1 MKRICIYVA
10 LGVLGAFSAHAQ
22 EINIGQTVARKI
34 SDDKVEVS
42 FSMDC
47 STLRLP
53 SRRQMVITPLII
65 SRSESDTLALP
76 SVCIAG
82 RNRYRMNKRKER
94 LYGKEYGKAPV
105 AGEGQEMIRFNRK
118 RDMLLE
124 YNETVPAQEWMSGAR
139 VEIFRELQGCAGCG
153 EALGNAPVAELPLFK
168 EEVERPNLQIMVAQA
183 EEKRRSFTRSAYLN
197 FKVNQSALL
206 ADYMNNPVELAK
218 IYSSIDSIRED
229 NNYRIARI
237 EIVGY
242 SSPEGSYAANARL
255 SEQRAKALEQ
265 NLKHAYQLDDS
276 MIDCRSVPEN
286 WEGLAAWL
294 REYRPSYMQ
303 KVLDIIGQTPE
314 PDARDAKIKAIDG
327 GKIYNALLQ
336 EVYPKLRLVEYTVS
350 YTVVPFSVEQGRE
363 IIKTRPDKMNHNEMY
378 QVAASYGEGS
388 DEYNRIIRMIAARFP
403 GDRIANN
410 NAAIVAWE
418 TGDYDAMRVY
428 LKRLEET
435 GRKEGADKLRE
446 RYAKQLK

>member
-1 MKRICIYVA
+1 MTRICIYVA

-124 YNETVPAQEWMSGAR
+124 YNEPVPAPEWMSGAR

-428 LKRLEET
+428 LKRLEEI
-435 GRKEGADKLRE
+435 KAE
-446 RYAKQLK
+446 

>member
-1 MKRICIYVA
+1 MKRICIYVT
-10 LGVLGAFSAHAQ
+10 LGLLGAVSAHAQ
-22 EINIGQTVARKI
+22 EINIGQAVARKI

-42 FSMDC
+42 FNMDC
-47 STLRLP
+47 STLQLP
-53 SRRQMVITPLII
+53 SRRQMIITPLII
-65 SRSESDTLALP
+65 SRSENDTLALP

-82 RNRYRMNKRKER
+82 RNRYRMNKRKES
-94 LYGKEYGKAPV
+94 LYGKEPA

-153 EALGNAPVAELPLFK
+153 EALGNDPVAELPLFK
-168 EEVERPNLQIMVAQA
+168 EVVERPNLEIMVAQA

-206 ADYMNNPVELAK
+206 ADYMNNPAELAK
-218 IYSSIDSIRED
+218 IHSSIDSIRED
-229 NNYRIARI
+229 DNYRIARI
-237 EIVGY
+237 KIVGY
-242 SSPEGSYAANARL
+242 SSPEGNYDANARL
-255 SEQRAKALEQ
+255 SEQRAKALVQ
-265 NLKHAYQLDDS
+265 NLKHAYKLDDS
-276 MIDCRSVPEN
+276 MIECRSVPEN

-294 REYRPSYMQ
+294 CEYRPSYMQ

-363 IIKTRPDKMNHNEMY
+363 IIRTRPDKMNHNEMY
-378 QVAASYGEGS
+378 QVAVSYGKGS
-388 DEYNRIIRMIAARFP
+388 DEYNRIIRMIADRFP
-403 GDRIANN
+403 SDRIANN

-418 TGDYDAMRVY
+418 MGDYDAMRVY
-428 LKRLEET
+428 LKRLEGIKAE
-435 GRKEGADKLRE
+435 
-446 RYAKQLK
+446 

>member
-428 LKRLEET
+428 LKRLEVIKAE
-435 GRKEGADKLRE
+435 
-446 RYAKQLK
+446 

>member
-388 DEYNRIIRMIAARFP
+388 DEYNRIILMIAARFP
-403 GDRIANN
+403 ADRIANN

-418 TGDYDAMRVY
+418 TGDYDAMRMY
-428 LKRLEET
+428 LKRLEEI
-435 GRKEGADKLRE
+435 KAE
-446 RYAKQLK
+446 

>member
-1 MKRICIYVA
+1 MA

-197 FKVNQSALL
+197 FKVNQSVLL

-428 LKRLEET
+428 LKRLEEI
-435 GRKEGADKLRE
+435 KAE
-446 RYAKQLK
+446 

>member
-1 MKRICIYVA
+1 MKRICIYMA
-10 LGVLGAFSAHAQ
+10 LGLLGAFSAHAQ
-22 EINIGQTVARKI
+22 EINIGQTVAQKI

-53 SRRQMVITPLII
+53 SRRQMIITPLII
-65 SRSESDTLALP
+65 SRSENDTLALP

-94 LYGKEYGKAPV
+94 LYGKEYGKAPA

-265 NLKHAYQLDDS
+265 NLKHAYKLDDS
-276 MIDCRSVPEN
+276 MMECRSVPEN

-314 PDARDAKIKAIDG
+314 PDARDAKIRAIDG

-336 EVYPKLRLVEYTVS
+336 EIYPKLRLVEYTVS

-428 LKRLEET
+428 LKRLEEI
-435 GRKEGADKLRE
+435 KAE
-446 RYAKQLK
+446 

>member
-403 GDRIANN
+403 GDRIANLSL
-410 NAAIVAWE
+410 IHI
-418 TGDYDAMRVY
+418 
-428 LKRLEET
+428 
-435 GRKEGADKLRE
+435 
-446 RYAKQLK
+446 

>member
-124 YNETVPAQEWMSGAR
+124 YNETVPAQEWMSRAR

-428 LKRLEET
+428 LKRLEEI
-435 GRKEGADKLRE
+435 KAE
-446 RYAKQLK
+446 

>member
-1 MKRICIYVA
+1 MKRICIYMA
-10 LGVLGAFSAHAQ
+10 LGLLGAFSAHAQ

-428 LKRLEET
+428 LKRLEEI
-435 GRKEGADKLRE
+435 KAE
-446 RYAKQLK
+446 

>member
-314 PDARDAKIKAIDG
+314 PAARDAKIKAIDG

-428 LKRLEET
+428 LKRLEEI
-435 GRKEGADKLRE
+435 KAE
-446 RYAKQLK
+446 

>member
-65 SRSESDTLALP
+65 TRSESDTLALP

-428 LKRLEET
+428 LKRLEEI
-435 GRKEGADKLRE
+435 KAE
-446 RYAKQLK
+446 

>member
-388 DEYNRIIRMIAARFP
+388 DEYNRIILMIAARFP

-418 TGDYDAMRVY
+418 TGEYDAMRMY
-428 LKRLEET
+428 LKRLEEI
-435 GRKEGADKLRE
+435 KAE
-446 RYAKQLK
+446 

>member
-94 LYGKEYGKAPV
+94 LYGKEYGKALV

-428 LKRLEET
+428 LKRLEEI
-435 GRKEGADKLRE
+435 KAE
-446 RYAKQLK
+446 

>member
-1 MKRICIYVA
+1 MKRICIYMA
-10 LGVLGAFSAHAQ
+10 LGLLGAFSAHAQ
-22 EINIGQTVARKI
+22 EINIGQAVARKI

-42 FSMDC
+42 FNMDC

-53 SRRQMVITPLII
+53 SRRQMIITPLII
-65 SRSESDTLALP
+65 SRSENDTLALP

-82 RNRYRMNKRKER
+82 RNRYRMNKRKES
-94 LYGKEYGKAPV
+94 LYGKEPA

-206 ADYMNNPVELAK
+206 ADYMNNPAELAK

-229 NNYRIARI
+229 DNYRIARI
-237 EIVGY
+237 KIVGY
-242 SSPEGSYAANARL
+242 SSPEGNYDANARL
-255 SEQRAKALEQ
+255 SEQRAIALVQ
-265 NLKHAYQLDDS
+265 NLKHAYKLDGS
-276 MIDCRSVPEN
+276 MIECRSVPEN

-294 REYRPSYMQ
+294 CEYRPSYMQ

-314 PDARDAKIKAIDG
+314 PDARDAKVKAIDG
-327 GKIYNALLQ
+327 GKIYNALLR

-378 QVAASYGEGS
+378 QVAVSYGKGS
-388 DEYNRIIRMIAARFP
+388 DEYNRIIRMIADRFP
-403 GDRIANN
+403 SDRIANN

-418 TGDYDAMRVY
+418 MGDYDAMQVY
-428 LKRLEET
+428 LKRLEGIKAE
-435 GRKEGADKLRE
+435 
-446 RYAKQLK
+446 

>member
-336 EVYPKLRLVEYTVS
+336 EAYPKLRLAEYTVS

-428 LKRLEET
+428 LKRLEEI
-435 GRKEGADKLRE
+435 KAE
-446 RYAKQLK
+446 

>member
-1 MKRICIYVA
+1 MA

-168 EEVERPNLQIMVAQA
+168 EEVERPNLQIMVAHA

-428 LKRLEET
+428 LKRLEEI
-435 GRKEGADKLRE
+435 KAE
-446 RYAKQLK
+446 

>member
-327 GKIYNALLQ
+327 GNIYNALLQ

-428 LKRLEET
+428 LKRLEEI
-435 GRKEGADKLRE
+435 KAE
-446 RYAKQLK
+446 

>member
-1 MKRICIYVA
+1 MKRICIYMA
-10 LGVLGAFSAHAQ
+10 LGLLGAFSAHAQ
-22 EINIGQTVARKI
+22 EINIGQAVARKI

-42 FSMDC
+42 FNMDC

-53 SRRQMVITPLII
+53 SRRQMIITPLII
-65 SRSESDTLALP
+65 SRSENDTLALP

-82 RNRYRMNKRKER
+82 RNRYRMNKRKES
-94 LYGKEYGKAPV
+94 LYGKEPA

-206 ADYMNNPVELAK
+206 ADYMNNPAELAK

-229 NNYRIARI
+229 DNYRIARI
-237 EIVGY
+237 KIVGY
-242 SSPEGSYAANARL
+242 SSPEGNYDANARL
-255 SEQRAKALEQ
+255 SEQRAIALVQ
-265 NLKHAYQLDDS
+265 NLKHAYKLDGS
-276 MIDCRSVPEN
+276 MIECRSVPEN

-303 KVLDIIGQTPE
+303 KVLDIIGQIPE
-314 PDARDAKIKAIDG
+314 PDARDAKVKAIDG

-378 QVAASYGEGS
+378 QVAVSYGKGS
-388 DEYNRIIRMIAARFP
+388 DEYNRIIRMIADRFP
-403 GDRIANN
+403 SDRIANN

-418 TGDYDAMRVY
+418 MGDYDAMQVY
-428 LKRLEET
+428 LKRLEGIKAE
-435 GRKEGADKLRE
+435 
-446 RYAKQLK
+446 

>member
-197 FKVNQSALL
+197 FKVNQSELL

-428 LKRLEET
+428 LKRLEEI
-435 GRKEGADKLRE
+435 KAE
-446 RYAKQLK
+446 

>member
-418 TGDYDAMRVY
+418 TG
-428 LKRLEET
+428 
-435 GRKEGADKLRE
+435 
-446 RYAKQLK
+446 RYAGVPETSGRDKG

>member
-53 SRRQMVITPLII
+53 SRRQIVITPLIFI
-65 SRSESDTLALP
+65 GSESDTLALP

-428 LKRLEET
+428 LKRLEEI
-435 GRKEGADKLRE
+435 KAE
-446 RYAKQLK
+446 

>member
-1 MKRICIYVA
+1 MA

-53 SRRQMVITPLII
+53 SRRQMIITPLII

-428 LKRLEET
+428 LKRLEEI
-435 GRKEGADKLRE
+435 KAE
-446 RYAKQLK
+446 

>member
-418 TGDYDAMRVY
+418 TGDYDAMRVC
-428 LKRLEET
+428 LKRLEEI
-435 GRKEGADKLRE
+435 KAE
-446 RYAKQLK
+446 

>member
-1 MKRICIYVA
+1 MA

-255 SEQRAKALEQ
+255 SEKRAKALVQ

-428 LKRLEET
+428 LKRLEEI
-435 GRKEGADKLRE
+435 KAE
-446 RYAKQLK
+446 

>member
-206 ADYMNNPVELAK
+206 ADYMNNPAELAK

-363 IIKTRPDKMNHNEMY
+363 IIRTRPDKMNHNEMY

-428 LKRLEET
+428 LKRLEEI
-435 GRKEGADKLRE
+435 KAE
-446 RYAKQLK
+446 

>member
-65 SRSESDTLALP
+65 SRSENDTLALP

-428 LKRLEET
+428 LKRLEEI
-435 GRKEGADKLRE
+435 KAE
-446 RYAKQLK
+446 

>member
-22 EINIGQTVARKI
+22 EINIGHTVARKI

-94 LYGKEYGKAPV
+94 LYGKEYGKAPA

-153 EALGNAPVAELPLFK
+153 EALGNAPVAELPVFK

-265 NLKHAYQLDDS
+265 NLKHAYKLDDS
-276 MIDCRSVPEN
+276 MIECRSVPEN

-303 KVLDIIGQTPE
+303 KVLDIIGQIPE

-363 IIKTRPDKMNHNEMY
+363 IIRTRPDKMNHNEMY

-388 DEYNRIIRMIAARFP
+388 DEYNRIIRMIAGRFP

-418 TGDYDAMRVY
+418 TGDYDAMRMY
-428 LKRLEET
+428 LKRLEEI
-435 GRKEGADKLRE
+435 KAE
-446 RYAKQLK
+446 

>member
-124 YNETVPAQEWMSGAR
+124 YNEPVPAQEWMSGAR

-428 LKRLEET
+428 LKRLEEI
-435 GRKEGADKLRE
+435 KAE
-446 RYAKQLK
+446 

>member
-76 SVCIAG
+76 LVCIAG

-428 LKRLEET
+428 LKRLEEI
-435 GRKEGADKLRE
+435 KAE
-446 RYAKQLK
+446 

>member
-1 MKRICIYVA
+1 MA

-65 SRSESDTLALP
+65 SRTESDTLALP

-428 LKRLEET
+428 LKRLEEI
-435 GRKEGADKLRE
+435 KAE
-446 RYAKQLK
+446 

>member
-363 IIKTRPDKMNHNEMY
+363 IIKPRPDKMNHNEMY

-428 LKRLEET
+428 LKRLEEI
-435 GRKEGADKLRE
+435 KAE
-446 RYAKQLK
+446 

>member
-183 EEKRRSFTRSAYLN
+183 EEKRRSFTHSAYLN

-428 LKRLEET
+428 LKRLEEI
-435 GRKEGADKLRE
+435 KAE
-446 RYAKQLK
+446 

>member
-1 MKRICIYVA
+1 MKRICIYVT
-10 LGVLGAFSAHAQ
+10 LGLLGAVSAYAQ

-42 FSMDC
+42 FNMDC

-53 SRRQMVITPLII
+53 SRRQMIITPLII
-65 SRSESDTLALP
+65 SRSENDTLALP

-428 LKRLEET
+428 LKRLEEI
-435 GRKEGADKLRE
+435 KAE
-446 RYAKQLK
+446 

>member
-1 MKRICIYVA
+1 MKRICIYMA
-10 LGVLGAFSAHAQ
+10 LGLLGAFSAHAQ
-22 EINIGQTVARKI
+22 EINIGQAVARKI

-42 FSMDC
+42 FNMDC

-53 SRRQMVITPLII
+53 SRRQMIITPLII
-65 SRSESDTLALP
+65 SRSENDTLALP

-82 RNRYRMNKRKER
+82 RNRYRMNKRKES
-94 LYGKEYGKAPV
+94 LYGKEPA

-197 FKVNQSALL
+197 FKVNQSVLL
-206 ADYMNNPVELAK
+206 ADYMNNPAELAK

-229 NNYRIARI
+229 DNYRIARI
-237 EIVGY
+237 KIVSY
-242 SSPEGSYAANARL
+242 SSPEGNYDANARL
-255 SEQRAKALEQ
+255 SEQRAIALVQ
-265 NLKHAYQLDDS
+265 NLKHAYKLDGS
-276 MIDCRSVPEN
+276 MIECRSVPEN

-303 KVLDIIGQTPE
+303 KVLDIIGQIPE
-314 PDARDAKIKAIDG
+314 PDARDAKVKAIDG
-327 GKIYNALLQ
+327 GKIYNALLR

-378 QVAASYGEGS
+378 QVAVSYGKGS
-388 DEYNRIIRMIAARFP
+388 DEYNRIIRMIADRFP
-403 GDRIANN
+403 SDRIANN

-418 TGDYDAMRVY
+418 MGDYDAMQVY
-428 LKRLEET
+428 LKRLEGIKAE
-435 GRKEGADKLRE
+435 
-446 RYAKQLK
+446 

>member
-314 PDARDAKIKAIDG
+314 PDARDAKIKAI
-327 GKIYNALLQ
+327 
-336 EVYPKLRLVEYTVS
+336 
-350 YTVVPFSVEQGRE
+350 VVPFSVEQGRE

-428 LKRLEET
+428 LKRLEEI
-435 GRKEGADKLRE
+435 KAE
-446 RYAKQLK
+446 

>member
-94 LYGKEYGKAPV
+94 LYGKEYGKAPA

-139 VEIFRELQGCAGCG
+139 VEIFRGLQGCAGCG
-153 EALGNAPVAELPLFK
+153 EALGNAPVAELPVFK
-168 EEVERPNLQIMVAQA
+168 EEVERLNLQIMVAQA

-428 LKRLEET
+428 LKRLEEI
-435 GRKEGADKLRE
+435 KAE
-446 RYAKQLK
+446 